1 MSIRIALDGGIMM
14 HTKLK
19 QQLESED
26 PVHLY
31 PGTNLRMFPG
41 DILYSHKYAFS
52 SFLVGHTAIV
62 GENFRIYHVNRW
74 QPFGHA
80 DSMPIYLS
88 RHKKREKLTVLR
100 HDNEKEARNA
110 ARWAMDNYDWVK
122 RYVYYRDLRDIENN
136 YCSKFVWQAFYF
148 GNDEK
153 VNLLKAGHWKFLK
166 RFVMPGSIYRRFKSI
181 ARFENT
187 LYPK

>member
-1 MSIRIALDGGIMM
+1 MM
-14 HTKLK
+14 MRTDVK
-19 QQLESED
+19 QQLEGED

-31 PGTNLRMFPG
+31 PGSNIRMIPG

-88 RHKKREKLTVLR
+88 RHKKGERLTVLR
-100 HDNEKEARNA
+100 HDKEQEARNA
-110 ARWAMDNYDWVK
+110 ARWAMGNYDRIK
-122 RYVYYRDLRDIENN
+122 RYVYYRDLNDIENN
-136 YCSKFVWQAFYF
+136 YCSKFIWQAYYF
-148 GNDEK
+148 GNEEK
-153 VNLLKAGHWKFLK
+153 IDLLKRGKRKLLK
-166 RFVMPGSIYRRFKSI
+166 RFIMPGSIFRRFESI
-181 ARFENT
+181 VSFENT
-187 LYPK
+187 LYQND

>member
-1 MSIRIALDGGIMM
+1 MRI
-14 HTKLK
+14 KLK
-19 QQLESED
+19 QQLEGED

-31 PGTNLRMFPG
+31 PGTDILMIPG

-52 SFLVGHTAIV
+52 SFFVGHTAIV

-74 QPFGHA
+74 QPFGHS

-88 RHKKREKLTVLR
+88 RHKQGEKLTVLR
-100 HDNEKEARNA
+100 HDREQEARRA
-110 ARWAMDNYDWVK
+110 ARWAMEKYDQIK
-122 RYVYYRDLRDIENN
+122 RYVYFRDLRDIENN

-153 VNLLKAGHWKFLK
+153 VNLLKVGQRKLLK
-166 RFVMPGSIYRRFKSI
+166 RFIMPGSIYRRFKSI
-181 ARFENT
+181 VRFENT
-187 LYPK
+187 LYTK